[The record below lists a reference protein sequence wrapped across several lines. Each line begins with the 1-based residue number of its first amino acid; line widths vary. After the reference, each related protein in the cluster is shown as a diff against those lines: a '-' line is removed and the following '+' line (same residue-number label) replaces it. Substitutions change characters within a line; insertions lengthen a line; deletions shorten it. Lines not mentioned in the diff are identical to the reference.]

1 MARIVILAEACG
13 SLVAILLLWAMA
25 THGGA
30 ISDFLLP
37 SPGAVAARIADDWR
51 SGDLP
56 ASLSLTLENTLIG
69 FGLAGTL
76 GTVIGILMARVKLV
90 HWFFDP
96 LVSLGFPMP
105 KIAFLPVF
113 LLWLGPTDTARITI
127 VAVSA
132 IFPVIVAA
140 QSGAEGVE
148 KTLIWSA
155 ISLGSNRRE
164 VLWQIVLPAIVPTLF
179 TGLQIA
185 LPVAL
190 VTTIVAEMLT
200 GADGIGGAMLGAM
213 RFADS
218 PGVFAGIVVI
228 ALTGLVVIRAME
240 MLRKRLLRWHPE
252 TATT

>member
-1 MARIVILAEACG
+1 MARLIALLESTG
-13 SLVAILLLWAMA
+13 SLIAVLVLWFLV
-25 THGGA
+25 TRFGA
-30 ISDFLLP
+30 VDAFLLP
-37 SPGAVAARIADDWR
+37 APGDVLARIADDTL
-51 SGDLP
+51 SGDLL
-56 ASLSLTLENTLIG
+56 ASLLITLRTAGLG
-69 FGLAGTL
+69 FAIAG
-76 GTVIGILMARVKLV
+76 VIGTALGISMARIRLV

-113 LLWLGPTDTARITI
+113 LLWLGPNAASQITI

-132 IFPVIVAA
+132 VFPVVVAA
-140 QSGAEGVE
+140 FSGAQGVE
-148 KTLIWSA
+148 KTMLWSA
-155 ISLGSNRRE
+155 ASLGGTRAGL
-164 VLWQIVLPAIVPTLF
+164 LWQIVLPAIVPQLF

-200 GADGIGGAMLGAM
+200 GSDGIGGVMLGAM

-228 ALTGLVVIRAME
+228 AAVGVCVVRGME
-240 MLRKRLLRWHPE
+240 WLRSRLLRWHAE
-252 TATT
+252 GDR

>member
-1 MARIVILAEACG
+1 MARLIGLIEATG
-13 SLVAILLLWAMA
+13 SLVAVLVAWFLA
-25 THGGA
+25 TKFGA
-30 ISDFLLP
+30 IGAFLLP
-37 SPGAVAARIADDWR
+37 PPGDVLARIADDTQ
-51 SGDLP
+51 SGALG
-56 ASLSLTLENTLIG
+56 ASLLITLRTAGLG
-69 FGLAGTL
+69 FAIAGIL
-76 GTVIGILMARVKLV
+76 GTALGIAMARIRLV

-113 LLWLGPTDTARITI
+113 LLWLGPTDSAQITI

-132 IFPVIVAA
+132 VFPVVVAA
-140 QSGAEGVE
+140 YAGAQGVE
-148 KTLIWSA
+148 KTMLWSA
-155 ISLGSNRRE
+155 ASLGGTRTGL
-164 VLWQIVLPAIVPTLF
+164 LWQIVLPAILPQLF

-200 GADGIGGAMLGAM
+200 GSDGIGGVMLGAM

-228 ALTGLVVIRAME
+228 AALGLCVVRGME
-240 MLRKRLLRWHPE
+240 VLRGWLLRGHAE
-252 TATT
+252 GST

>member
-1 MARIVILAEACG
+1 MARVIRFAEAWG
-13 SLVAILLLWAMA
+13 SLLVLLALWMFA
-25 THGGA
+25 TRAGA
-30 ISDFLLP
+30 ISEFLLP
-37 SPGAVAARIADDWR
+37 SPGVVLGRIVDDTV
-51 SGDLP
+51 SLDLP
-56 ASLSLTLENTLIG
+56 ASLLITLRTAMVGFAVAGIG
-69 FGLAGTL
+69 GVIL
-76 GTVIGILMARVKLV
+76 GIAMARIRFVQWL
-90 HWFFDP
+90 FDP

-113 LLWLGPTDTARITI
+113 LLWLGPTDASQIVI

-140 QSGAEGVE
+140 NAGAVGVE

-155 ISLGSNRRE
+155 RSLGGGERA
-164 VLWQIVLPAIVPTLF
+164 VLWQIVLPAIMPQVF

-200 GADGIGGAMLGAM
+200 GSDGIGGVMLGAM

-218 PGVFAGIVVI
+218 PGVFEGIVVI
-228 ALTGLVVIRAME
+228 ALLGGVIIRAME
-240 MLRKRLLRWHPE
+240 ALRGVVLRWHPE
-252 TATT
+252 QAA

>member
-1 MARIVILAEACG
+1 MARLISLLEATG
-13 SLVAILLLWAMA
+13 SLLVVVLLWFLV
-25 THGGA
+25 TRFGA
-30 ISDFLLP
+30 ISAFLLP
-37 SPGAVAARIADDWR
+37 APVDVLSRIADDVM
-51 SGDLP
+51 SGDLV
-56 ASLSLTLENTLIG
+56 ASLLITLRTAGLG
-69 FGLAGTL
+69 FAIAGIVGTAL
-76 GTVIGILMARVKLV
+76 GIAMARVRVV

-113 LLWLGPTDTARITI
+113 LLWLGPTATSQITI

-132 IFPVIVAA
+132 VFPVIVAA
-140 QSGAEGVE
+140 FAGAQGVE
-148 KTLIWSA
+148 KTMLWSA
-155 ISLGSNRRE
+155 ASLGGTRAGL
-164 VLWQIVLPAIVPTLF
+164 LWQIVLPAIVPQLF

-200 GADGIGGAMLGAM
+200 GSDGIGGVMLGAM

-228 ALTGLVVIRAME
+228 AAVGICVVRGMELVRSW
-240 MLRKRLLRWHPE
+240 LLRWHPE
-252 TATT
+252 GGR

>member
-1 MARIVILAEACG
+1 MARLISLAQATG
-13 SLVAILLLWAMA
+13 SLLAVLLLWYLA
-25 THGGA
+25 TAAGLVSG
-30 ISDFLLP
+30 FLLP
-37 SPGAVAARIADDWR
+37 SPGDVLARIVADTM

-56 ASLSLTLENTLIG
+56 ASLLITLRTAGIG
-69 FGLAGTL
+69 FAAAAVG
-76 GTVIGILMARVKLV
+76 GTVLGIAMARIRLV

-113 LLWLGPTDTARITI
+113 LLWLGPNASSQITI

-140 QSGAEGVE
+140 YSGAQGVE
-148 KTLIWSA
+148 KTMLWSA
-155 ISLGSNRRE
+155 ASLGGTRLGL
-164 VLWQIVLPAIVPTLF
+164 LWQIVLPAIVPSLF

-190 VTTIVAEMLT
+190 ITTIVAEMLT
-200 GADGIGGAMLGAM
+200 GSDGIGGVMLGAM

-218 PGVFAGIVVI
+218 PGVFSGIVVI
-228 ALTGLVVIRAME
+228 ALVGICVVRGMEALRAW
-240 MLRKRLLRWHPE
+240 LLRWNPE
-252 TATT
+252 GVG

>member
-1 MARIVILAEACG
+1 MARLTLVVEACG
-13 SLVAILLLWAMA
+13 SLVAVLIVWASL

-30 ISDFLLP
+30 LSEFLLP
-37 SPGAVAARIADDWR
+37 APDAVLARIAADWQ

-56 ASLSLTLENTLIG
+56 TSLSTTLENALIG
-69 FGLAGTL
+69 FGMAGAVGTL
-76 GTVIGILMARVKLV
+76 IGILMARVKLV

-140 QSGAEGVE
+140 QAGADGVE

-155 ISLGSNRRE
+155 ISLGASRRA
-164 VLWQIVLPAIVPTLF
+164 VLWEIVLPAIVPTLF

-240 MLRKRLLRWHPE
+240 ALRGYLLRWHPE
-252 TATT
+252 GQSS